1 MMKLEIISPEK
12 TYFKGEVDSVTLP
25 GVMGPFQILNNHAP
39 LISLLTKGM
48 LVFSTNGHIKEMEI
62 TDGFVEVSNNNITV
76 CIDPIKKKVKQN
88 E

>member
-1 MMKLEIISPEK
+1 MKLEIISPEK

-25 GVMGPFQILNNHAP
+25 GIMGPFQILNNHAP

-48 LVFSTNGHIKEMEI
+48 LVFSTESHIKEMEI
-62 TDGFVEVSNNNITV
+62 TDGFVEVSNNKITV
-76 CIDPIKKKVKQN
+76 CIDSIKKNVKQN

>member
-1 MMKLEIISPEK
+1 MKLEIISPEK